1 MGREVH
7 RVPLD
12 FDWPIGELW
21 EGFLMPDRLRG
32 APCAACAGSGSTNEL
47 EWLTKVGYILA
58 GLADDH
64 AEAERGRPMHPWL
77 TLLREISYGSRS
89 QRPGPKFAEFVDGL
103 TGGKVDADR
112 MFGRETYRMT
122 TALREAAGLP
132 DEWGW
137 CPDCAGQGETETYPG
152 QRAEAD
158 AWEPTDPP
166 EGDGWQLWST
176 TTEGH
181 PMTPVFAT
189 AEALAEHCATADVSW
204 FGHDGATYEQWLRSF
219 VGDAIPGMVHLGGGA
234 VIL

>member
-1 MGREVH
+1 MGREVR

-21 EGFLMPDRLRG
+21 GGFLMPDRLRG
-32 APCAACAGSGSTNEL
+32 APCATCAGSGSTNEL
-47 EWLTKVGYILA
+47 EWLTKVGYILS

-64 AEAERGRPMHPWL
+64 TEAERGRPMHPWL
-77 TLLREISYGSRS
+77 TPLREISYGSRS

-103 TGGKVDADR
+103 TLGKVDADR

-132 DEWGW
+132 DEWGC
-137 CPDCAGQGETETYPG
+137 CPDCGGQGETETYPG

-158 AWEPTDPP
+158 AWERTDPP

-189 AEALAEHCATADVSW
+189 AEALAEHCATAGVSW
-204 FGHDGATYEQWLRSF
+204 FGHDGAPYEQWLRSF
-219 VGDAIPGMVHLGGGA
+219 VGDAIPGMVRLGPNA